1 MEVMPDHVHLFVQ
14 AAHTTVPV
22 EIAKTLTSISAV
34 AIFTRSAVAIFTRFS
49 TLKGRR
55 FWGSGLWS
63 ESIYDGSVGHISA
76 ATVRAYIESQKRQP

>member
-1 MEVMPDHVHLFVQ
+1 MEVMPDHVHLFGQ

-22 EIAKTLTSISAV
+22 EIAKTLTSI
-34 AIFTRSAVAIFTRFS
+34 SAVAIFTRFS